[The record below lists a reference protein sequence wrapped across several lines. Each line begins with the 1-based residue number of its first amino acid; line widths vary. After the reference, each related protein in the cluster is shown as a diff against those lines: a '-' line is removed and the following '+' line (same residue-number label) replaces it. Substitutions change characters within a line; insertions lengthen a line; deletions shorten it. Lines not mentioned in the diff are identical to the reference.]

1 MSIEAKPPDL
11 IISLSRDKV
20 TLNLLELPET
30 GRSPWKFSYE
40 VGSLF
45 LDEKISLALDKA
57 LTDHPPLID
66 QFPCVEMIILDRPNV
81 SIPSFY
87 IQNSTAADIASRYLR
102 VRAGDTF
109 TTDENGSE
117 AVMCYTVPSTTLQV
131 LKEYYSNIRLTHL
144 SSLLWN
150 SINAALGSSNNESL
164 TCLTVL
170 HDILVVMASKNG
182 KLVFSKNFTVRDEA
196 DLFYYTIACSRMLK
210 SDAHWLVTI
219 QGEDFSFEMPGE
231 SILKIDQ
238 RLSLPSLHD
247 LIAQFKQCGS

>member
-1 MSIEAKPPDL
+1 MSIAAKPPDL

-20 TLNLLELPET
+20 RLNLLELPET
-30 GRSPWKFSYE
+30 GRSPWKFSYD

-45 LDEKISLALDKA
+45 LDEQISRALDKA

-66 QFPCVEMIILDRPNV
+66 QFPCVEMLILDRPNIT
-81 SIPSFY
+81 IPKYFVE
-87 IQNSTAADIASRYLR
+87 NSTAADITSKYLR

-109 TTDENGSE
+109 TTDETGSE
-117 AVMCYTVPSTTLQV
+117 TVVCYTVPSNTLQV
-131 LKEYYSNIRLTHL
+131 LREYYSNIRLTHL
-144 SSLLWN
+144 SSVLWH
-150 SINAALGSSNNESL
+150 SINSTLSNTHQETL
-164 TCLTVL
+164 TCFTVL

-182 KLVFSKNFTVRDEA
+182 KLVFSKNFTIRNES
-196 DLFYYTIACSRMLK
+196 DLFYFTIACSRMLNSEK
-210 SDAHWLVTI
+210 HWLATI